1 MQNYLAMARYIAKPV
16 IEISFIMGIS
26 YLLFI
31 LLSMDKNLTEFLP
44 KLSLFA
50 FAAMRI
56 LPSINKTNMMIHRIS
71 MSEPIL
77 ISLYKQLN
85 KFKFNQKNY
94 SNKNLP
100 FKDNIQIKN
109 LSFRYPD
116 QEDLVFEKINL
127 TIKKNKSYFI
137 FGNSGE
143 GKSTFVELVLG
154 LLSPNTGSIFI
165 GNNNIKNNISNW
177 QKKLSYVSQRP
188 NLINDTLINNI
199 VLFSE
204 DKDQDMKKLDEIVK
218 LLNLENLL
226 KNNVIIGDKGK
237 GLSGGQIQRIAI
249 ARSLFKDSQILV
261 IDEGTSALDSKSEI
275 KIIKSI
281 LQYKKILLFY
291 SYLIKST

>member
-1 MQNYLAMARYIAKPV
+1 M
-16 IEISFIMGIS
+16 
-26 YLLFI
+26 
-31 LLSMDKNLTEFLP
+31 
-44 KLSLFA
+44 
-50 FAAMRI
+50 
-56 LPSINKTNMMIHRIS
+56 
-71 MSEPIL
+71 
-77 ISLYKQLN
+77 
-85 KFKFNQKNY
+85 
-94 SNKNLP
+94 
-100 FKDNIQIKN
+100 
-109 LSFRYPD
+109 
-116 QEDLVFEKINL
+116 
-127 TIKKNKSYFI
+127 
-137 FGNSGE
+137 
-143 GKSTFVELVLG
+143 
-154 LLSPNTGSIFI
+154 SPNTGSIFI

-281 LQYKKILLFY
+281 LQYKKYCYFIHI
-291 SYLIKST
+291 S